1 MAISFKKV
9 SYVYDAGMPYAYTAL
24 KDVDLNISEGKI
36 TAIIGQTGSG
46 KSTLVQELNALLLPT
61 SGEIEV
67 LDHNI
72 YSDKKNK
79 GLKSLR
85 KDIGLVFQFSEYQ
98 LFEETILKDVAFG
111 PKNFGDDEQNAIQ
124 KAKSALSL
132 VGLDESYYERSPL
145 ELSGGQK
152 RRVAIAGILAINPK
166 VLVLDEPTA
175 GLDPK
180 KSKDMIDLFISLNK
194 EFGTTIIIVSH
205 DNEMV
210 YNYADETVLVANHNI
225 AYHGDTLD
233 LFNDGKLVEEHHLL
247 EPNIVRL
254 KRELREAGFKVSDKT
269 RTLPEL
275 AKEIV
280 REIKRWIN

>member
-9 SYVYDAGMPYAYTAL
+9 SYTYDAGMPYAYTAL
-24 KDVDLNISEGKI
+24 DNIDLDISVGKI

-61 SGEIEV
+61 MGEIEV
-67 LDHNI
+67 LDHTI
-72 YSDKKNK
+72 YSNKKNK

-85 KDIGLVFQFSEYQ
+85 KDVGLVFQFSEYQ

-111 PKNFGDDEQNAIQ
+111 PKNFGDDELTAIQ
-124 KAKSALSL
+124 KAKEALSL
-132 VGLDESYYERSPL
+132 VGLDEKFYERSPL

-180 KSKDMIDLFISLNK
+180 KSKEMIDLFVSLNK
-194 EFGTTIIIVSH
+194 DYGKTVIIVSH

-225 AYHGDTLD
+225 AYHGDTLT

-247 EPNIVRL
+247 EPRIVKL
-254 KRELREAGFKVSDKT
+254 KKELREAGFNVSDTT

-275 AKEIV
+275 AKEIA
-280 REIKRWIN
+280 REIKR